1 MTLWYPVMHPTQFLI
16 YGYRHV
22 CRVVMSQLNK
32 LNMCLCGD
40 VCVVECHV
48 EWCTYAELLWSCV
61 HMLMPFSTSVI
72 KMTTFLV
79 GKHNFFP
86 GAIVQFVP
94 LKYIFYTMGYGLL
107 VVFAACWGF
116 GLTGVTAPACARVV
130 GSHPACYIWFSN
142 SLHTFRFFVT
152 FRFQL
157 NYSFNSLFSWV
168 G

>member
-16 YGYRHV
+16 YGYRNV
-22 CRVVMSQLNK
+22 CWVVMSQLNK

-107 VVFAACWGF
+107 VVFAACWGVWSHGGYCA
-116 GLTGVTAPACARVV
+116 GLRQSCGFASRLLYLIFKFVTHV
-130 GSHPACYIWFSN
+130 SFFCYI
-142 SLHTFRFFVT
+142 SLST
-152 FRFQL
+152 
-157 NYSFNSLFSWV
+157 
-168 G
+168 